1 MGAMDCRDLT
11 ADWKEEAR
19 RLGFVAVGCCPAVEA
34 PGYQRFREWLERGYA
49 GQMRYL
55 EDRADLYRDP
65 QSVLAGARSVMMLAL
80 PYRTD
85 AGQNDARAGEGLVSR
100 YAWGT
105 CDYHDLLHQRLKSL
119 AGWLRSQVPEALVR
133 GVVDTAPL
141 LEREFARL
149 AGLGWIGKNTLLLNR
164 RWGSWFFLGAL
175 LTDQVL
181 DYDVPFASD
190 HCGSCRAC
198 LDACPTEAFP
208 RPYVLDATRCI
219 SYLTIELRD
228 SVPVELRT
236 GLENWVF
243 GCDICQEVCPWNRK
257 SPASEELPFS
267 PQPDNNPLDLMRLF
281 SLSEDE
287 FRERFRSTPLWRSR
301 RRGILR
307 NAALVLG
314 NQQHFPA
321 VPALIRG
328 LSDSEW
334 LVRGASA
341 WALGRMREAGSL
353 PKGVREALERQRVR
367 ESEPEV
373 REEIRRALS

>member
-1 MGAMDCRDLT
+1 MERRELT
-11 ADWKEEAR
+11 VAWKEEAR
-19 RLGFVAVGCCPAVEA
+19 RLGFIAAGCCPAVEA
-34 PGYQRFREWLERGYA
+34 PGYERFREWLERGYA
-49 GQMRYL
+49 GQMKYL

-65 QSVLAGARSVMMLAL
+65 QSVLAGARSVMMLAF

-85 AGQNDARAGEGLVSR
+85 TEQNDARDGEGRVSR
-100 YAWGT
+100 YAWGS
-105 CDYHDLLHQRLKSL
+105 CDYHDLLHQRLKLL
-119 AGWLRSQVPEALVR
+119 AGWLQAQVPEALVR

-149 AGLGWIGKNTLLLNR
+149 AGLGWIGKNTLLLHR

-181 DYDVPFASD
+181 DYDAPFTSD
-190 HCGSCRAC
+190 HCGTCRAC

-208 RPYVLDATRCI
+208 QPYVLDATRCI

-228 SVPVELRT
+228 SVPAELRT

-243 GCDICQEVCPWNRK
+243 GCDVCQEVCPWNRK
-257 SPASEELPFS
+257 SPASEELSFAS
-267 PQPDNNPLDLMRLF
+267 QSENNPLDLMRLF

-287 FRERFRSTPLWRSR
+287 FRGRFRWTPLWRSR

-314 NQQHFPA
+314 NQRHSPA
-321 VPALIRG
+321 IPALLRG

-341 WALGRMREAGSL
+341 WALGRMREAGRL
-353 PKGVREALERQRVR
+353 PNNVREALERQRVH

-373 REEIRRALS
+373 QEEIRRALS